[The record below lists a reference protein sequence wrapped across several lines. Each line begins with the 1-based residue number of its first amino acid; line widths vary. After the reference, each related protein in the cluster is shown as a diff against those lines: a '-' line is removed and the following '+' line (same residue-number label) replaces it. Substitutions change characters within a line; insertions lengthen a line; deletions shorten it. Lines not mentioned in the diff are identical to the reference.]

1 MQLRPDMNT
10 LTISEPEVIHE
21 AMTILLQHMEPAKV
35 AKFLAARPV
44 LRGDY
49 LPLRERL
56 FAGETVESLAAKIR
70 EFEHDRAT

>member
-1 MQLRPDMNT
+1 MNT

-49 LPLRERL
+49 PPLRERL
-56 FAGETVESLAAKIR
+56 FAGETVDSLAAKIR
-70 EFEHDRAT
+70 DDKTIQATGWGAVR